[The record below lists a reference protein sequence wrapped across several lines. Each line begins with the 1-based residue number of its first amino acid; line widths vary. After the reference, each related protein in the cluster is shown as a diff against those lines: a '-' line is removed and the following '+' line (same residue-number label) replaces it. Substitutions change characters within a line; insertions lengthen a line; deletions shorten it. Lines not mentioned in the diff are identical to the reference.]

1 MCYRLG
7 RPVDYAGQ
15 NLGDFEFAD
24 ILCCGVTRAQFYRQY
39 GGDEHGP
46 AGHPFD
52 FFRPEED
59 VWKHKK
65 RKYTI

>member
-15 NLGDFEFAD
+15 ELGDFELAD
-24 ILCCGVTRAQFYRQY
+24 ILCCGVTQAQFYRQY

-46 AGHPFD
+46 VGHPFD
-52 FFRPEED
+52 IFKSEED
-59 VWKHKK
+59 VYGPLKK
-65 RKYTI
+65 RS